1 MVARIR
7 SGKSLK
13 GAINY
18 NEQKVK
24 NGQAILIMAKGYPK
38 QESDLNFHEKLN
50 RLQKLADL
58 NTRTET
64 HCLHLSLNFD
74 ISEKLS
80 PDKLKAIAEVYMEG
94 IGFGKQPY
102 LLYLHNDAAHSHG
115 HIVSTNIQKDGKR
128 ISLHNLGKLQSEKIR
143 KEIEIKFGL
152 VKAGDRQQRQL
163 HPLRPVNIEKA
174 VYGKSETKRAIT
186 NIVNQVIAQ
195 YKFASLP
202 ELNAVL
208 SQYNVIADK
217 GGEGTRMNEKG
228 GLQYSIVDSNGT
240 KVGIPIKASS
250 IYDSPTLKRLQPKFE
265 LNKKLKESNKAITKS
280 MISVAIQE
288 SQSKAAFIARLK
300 TGGID
305 VLLRR
310 NEQGFIYGITYVDH
324 KSKCVFNGSELG
336 KEFSAATIRD
346 RWEPSISSSGGKGQ
360 ESKTREFQTD
370 QPALSQANN
379 MPSLLEELAS
389 GASGSGNQV
398 PYPYR
403 KRRKRRNRKL

>member
-18 NEQKVK
+18 NEQKVR
-24 NGQAILIMAKGYPK
+24 NGQAVLIMAKGYPK
-38 QESDLNFHEKLN
+38 QETDLNFHDKLN

-64 HCLHLSLNFD
+64 HCLHVSLNFD

-80 PDKLKAIAEVYMEG
+80 PDKLRAIAEVYMEG

-102 LLYLHNDAAHSHG
+102 LVYQHHDAAHSHI
-115 HIVSTNIQKDGKR
+115 HIVSTNIQRDGKR

-152 VKAGDRQQRQL
+152 VKAGDRQQKQL
-163 HPLRPVNIEKA
+163 HPLSPVNIGKA

-208 SQYNVIADK
+208 SQYNIIADK
-217 GGEGTRMNEKG
+217 GAEGTRMNEKG
-228 GLQYSIVDSNGT
+228 GLQYSIIDSNGN

-265 LNKKLKESNKAITKS
+265 LNKKLKEPNKAITKK
-280 MISVAIQE
+280 MIAVAINE
-288 SQSKAAFIARLK
+288 SQSRADFIARLK

-336 KEFSAATIRD
+336 KEFSAAMIRD
-346 RWEPSISSSGGKGQ
+346 RWGHHSNSNGNIGQ
-360 ESKTREFQTD
+360 KREAKEHHTD
-370 QPALSQANN
+370 QSALSQTDNK
-379 MPSLLEELAS
+379 PTLIEELTN
-389 GASGSGNQV
+389 GASGSGNQL

-403 KRRKRRNRKL
+403 KKRKRRNRKL